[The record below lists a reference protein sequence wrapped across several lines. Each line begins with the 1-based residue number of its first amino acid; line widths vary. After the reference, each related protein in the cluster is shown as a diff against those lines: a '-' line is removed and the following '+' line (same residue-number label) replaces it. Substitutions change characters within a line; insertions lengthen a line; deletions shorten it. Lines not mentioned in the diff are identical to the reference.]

1 MTKISLAAAR
11 RIALSAQGIGS
22 PPQTSPN
29 VRSFRTLFRKIGL
42 LQLDSVNVLC
52 RSHYLPV
59 LARLGPY
66 DRGRLHRYT
75 TTSGEIFEYWGH
87 EASLLPIEL
96 YPMLRFRMDAMPTWR
111 RILDLMEKRPGYI
124 DEVYKEVARR
134 GPITVGDLDQ
144 GGDRTGPWWG
154 YAPGKVA
161 LEWLFACGRITAY
174 RNERFGRE
182 YDLPERVLP
191 PEVMEQPALQRE
203 EAYRNLLML
212 GAKHHGIG
220 TADDIMDYYRLH
232 KPTARPIFEQL
243 VAEGELRPFEVDG
256 WGREAYLHPEA
267 KRPRTD
273 RGTALLSP
281 FDPVVWY
288 RERAERLFDFHY
300 RIEIYVPKPKR
311 VFGYYVLPFLLD
323 GALVGRVDL
332 KADRQAGVLRAQ
344 ASHVENIREQR
355 RVAAAM
361 ATELATM
368 ADWLGLND
376 VIVERK
382 GNLAIVLRKTLT

>member
-1 MTKISLAAAR
+1 VTKISLAAAR